1 MDKIAEEINDEV
13 NKITKTEVEEYIK
26 LLVQDYRDD
35 KEDMSI
41 SKRYA
46 LFYLLYLI
54 KEVKLMEKKIKQ
66 KACNIDY

>member
-41 SKRYA
+41 SKRYS